1 MKVINKTNYDTRYL
15 RSLFIK
21 CEKHEGTNHKYR
33 NVKVIYG
40 HTYWVGGYAWYNSHS
55 VVLKLPKRQTIK
67 MTVYHTGE
75 KKISEQGASSHQVA
89 RTYIH
94 EVGHNLGLHHKDM
107 PSSGSIDVSWLPDEF
122 IPLKKAKTLKPK
134 PNIIEV
140 RARHAQKKLDE
151 WNKKSARAKNLVK
164 KYKRKVK
171 YYEKKMAASP
181 K

>member
-1 MKVINKTNYDTRYL
+1 MVQFSFCCFETSEAPNNKDDGL
-15 RSLFIK
+15 
-21 CEKHEGTNHKYR
+21 
-33 NVKVIYG
+33 
-40 HTYWVGGYAWYNSHS
+40 SHRR
-55 VVLKLPKRQTIK
+55 KENF
-67 MTVYHTGE
+67 GA
-75 KKISEQGASSHQVA
+75 GASSHQVA